1 MWMERGNGL
10 GCGRVCCINCFA
22 FRDNNEK
29 MKARHR
35 AAKGTKYSYE
45 DHYEDDASF
54 MDSYD
59 DSFSASQGNQHWIT
73 ICDV

>member
-1 MWMERGNGL
+1 
-10 GCGRVCCINCFA
+10 
-22 FRDNNEK
+22 

-59 DSFSASQGNQHWIT
+59 DSFSASQGNQYWIT